1 MIIVSYVR
9 KADEVTQA
17 KNIVEKHK
25 AKTAVYARIENSE
38 GLSNFEEILAEA
50 DGIVI
55 ARGPLSMDLDSAK
68 VYQAQNWMIEKANQ
82 VAKPVIIGTQI
93 LDSMMRMPKPSR
105 AEAADVCQTIISGA
119 DAIMLFNE
127 TAEGQFPIITVN
139 ALAKICV
146 EGERTLDHRRLQS
159 DMLKYTPTPMSVA
172 ESVAA
177 SAVNTV
183 LDLPVDLIVVTTE
196 TGRLARL
203 VGKYRPP
210 VPILAMS

>member
-1 MIIVSYVR
+1 MHLPNAIIDIPTITAKDQDDIDFGVAQGKLDLIIVSYVR

-25 AKTAVYARIENSE
+25 AKTAVYARIENHE
-38 GLSNFEEILAEA
+38 GLNNFEDILKEA

-55 ARGPLSMDLDSAK
+55 ARGPLSMDLASEK

-82 VAKPVIIGTQI
+82 VAKPVIISTQI

-119 DAIMLFNE
+119 DAIMLFSE

-146 EGERTLDHRRLQS
+146 EGERTLDHRRL
-159 DMLKYTPTPMSVA
+159 
-172 ESVAA
+172 
-177 SAVNTV
+177 
-183 LDLPVDLIVVTTE
+183 
-196 TGRLARL
+196 
-203 VGKYRPP
+203 
-210 VPILAMS
+210 